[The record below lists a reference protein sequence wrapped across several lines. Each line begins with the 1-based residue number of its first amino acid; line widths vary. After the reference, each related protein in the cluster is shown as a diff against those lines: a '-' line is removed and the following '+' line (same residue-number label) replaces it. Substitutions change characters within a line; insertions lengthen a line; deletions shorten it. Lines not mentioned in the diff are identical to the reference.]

1 MLLSLGSVG
10 TRLAVQVAPAAT
22 VAAPVVL
29 IVVEFRVV
37 PGRWLGAAVQEVG
50 EWVGCKS

>member
-1 MLLSLGSVG
+1 MG
-10 TRLAVQVAPAAT
+10 TRRTVQIAPAAA
-22 VAAPVVL
+22 VAASVVL

-50 EWVGCKS
+50 EWVGCKSCLGG